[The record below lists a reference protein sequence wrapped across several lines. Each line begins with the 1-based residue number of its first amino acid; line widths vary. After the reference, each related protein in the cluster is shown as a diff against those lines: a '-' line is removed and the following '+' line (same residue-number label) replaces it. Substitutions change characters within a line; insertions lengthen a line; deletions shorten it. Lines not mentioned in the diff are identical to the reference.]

1 MQDKEKNNTS
11 LLDEEVGRLLMN
23 LFMNNFQKLQQQA
36 MKTVEGQI
44 RNLIM
49 LLC

>member
-11 LLDEEVGRLLMN
+11 LLDEEVGQRLMN

-36 MKTVEGQI
+36 MKTVEGRI